1 MIQRWKKVSKF
12 TRFVSVGSLDDMFDF
27 LVVVS
32 ATRNRGSAGESFRFS
47 WKPETETRGATVKA
61 QACNLPAARR
71 GPDSNGIYTILLLL
85 GLLDPLLLVFLDLDV
100 QALAM
105 HFKMRSI
112 SCDFAYEESYLE
124 IFPTRENS
132 ENPRDS

>member
-1 MIQRWKKVSKF
+1 M
-12 TRFVSVGSLDDMFDF
+12 
-27 LVVVS
+27 
-32 ATRNRGSAGESFRFS
+32 
-47 WKPETETRGATVKA
+47 KA

-85 GLLDPLLLVFLDLDV
+85 GLLDPLLLVFLDLHVDV

>member
-1 MIQRWKKVSKF
+1 M
-12 TRFVSVGSLDDMFDF
+12 
-27 LVVVS
+27 
-32 ATRNRGSAGESFRFS
+32 
-47 WKPETETRGATVKA
+47 KA

-71 GPDSNGIYTILLLL
+71 GPDSNGMIRIYTILLLL

-124 IFPTRENS
+124 NIYYIS
-132 ENPRDS
+132 

>member
-1 MIQRWKKVSKF
+1 M
-12 TRFVSVGSLDDMFDF
+12 
-27 LVVVS
+27 
-32 ATRNRGSAGESFRFS
+32 
-47 WKPETETRGATVKA
+47 KA

-105 HFKMRSI
+105 HSKMRSI
-112 SCDFAYEESYLE
+112 RCDFAYDESYLE
-124 IFPTRENS
+124 ICPKREKS
-132 ENPRDS
+132 MKTQKIYEIRKRLEA

>member
-1 MIQRWKKVSKF
+1 
-12 TRFVSVGSLDDMFDF
+12 MFDF
-27 LVVVS
+27 LGVFWLLFG
-32 ATRNRGSAGESFRFS
+32 ATRNKESARESFRFS
-47 WKPETETRGATVKA
+47 RKPQTETRGATVKA

-71 GPDSNGIYTILLLL
+71 GPDSNGIYTMLLLL

-100 QALAM
+100 QAFAM

-124 IFPTRENS
+124 IFPRRENS
-132 ENPRDS
+132 ENSRDSQTS

>member
-1 MIQRWKKVSKF
+1 M
-12 TRFVSVGSLDDMFDF
+12 
-27 LVVVS
+27 
-32 ATRNRGSAGESFRFS
+32 
-47 WKPETETRGATVKA
+47 KA

-71 GPDSNGIYTILLLL
+71 GSDSNGIYTILLLL

-100 QALAM
+100 QAFAM

-124 IFPTRENS
+124 IFPRRENS

>member
-1 MIQRWKKVSKF
+1 M
-12 TRFVSVGSLDDMFDF
+12 GSEMCIRD
-27 LVVVS
+27 
-32 ATRNRGSAGESFRFS
+32 R
-47 WKPETETRGATVKA
+47 
-61 QACNLPAARR
+61 ARR

-85 GLLDPLLLVFLDLDV
+85 GLLDPLLLVILDLDV
-100 QALAM
+100 EALAM

>member
-1 MIQRWKKVSKF
+1 M
-12 TRFVSVGSLDDMFDF
+12 
-27 LVVVS
+27 
-32 ATRNRGSAGESFRFS
+32 
-47 WKPETETRGATVKA
+47 KA

-71 GPDSNGIYTILLLL
+71 GSDSNGIYTILLLL

-112 SCDFAYEESYLE
+112 SCDL
-124 IFPTRENS
+124 PTRNRTLKYFLKRKTPKIHEIRKRL
-132 ENPRDS
+132 EP

>member
-1 MIQRWKKVSKF
+1 M
-12 TRFVSVGSLDDMFDF
+12 
-27 LVVVS
+27 
-32 ATRNRGSAGESFRFS
+32 
-47 WKPETETRGATVKA
+47 KA

-71 GPDSNGIYTILLLL
+71 GSDSNGIYTILLLL

-112 SCDFAYEESYLE
+112 SCDFDYMYEESYFE
-124 IFPTRENS
+124 IFPKKENS

>member
-1 MIQRWKKVSKF
+1 
-12 TRFVSVGSLDDMFDF
+12 MFDF
-27 LVVVS
+27 LGVFS
-32 ATRNRGSAGESFRFS
+32 LLFATTRKEGSTGESFRFS
-47 WKPETETRGATVKA
+47 WKPETETRGATRA

-71 GPDSNGIYTILLLL
+71 GSDSNGIYTILLLL

-112 SCDFAYEESYLE
+112 SCDFAYEES
-124 IFPTRENS
+124 
-132 ENPRDS
+132 

>member
-1 MIQRWKKVSKF
+1 MQPSGGPQGSRQQR
-12 TRFVSVGSLDDMFDF
+12 
-27 LVVVS
+27 
-32 ATRNRGSAGESFRFS
+32 
-47 WKPETETRGATVKA
+47 
-61 QACNLPAARR
+61 NL
-71 GPDSNGIYTILLLL
+71 IIVYYLLL

>member
-1 MIQRWKKVSKF
+1 MQPSGGPQGPRQQR
-12 TRFVSVGSLDDMFDF
+12 
-27 LVVVS
+27 
-32 ATRNRGSAGESFRFS
+32 
-47 WKPETETRGATVKA
+47 
-61 QACNLPAARR
+61 NL
-71 GPDSNGIYTILLLL
+71 YYLLL

-124 IFPTRENS
+124 IFPRRENS

>member
-1 MIQRWKKVSKF
+1 MSEALMTCSIFLECS
-12 TRFVSVGSLDDMFDF
+12 RFLFA
-27 LVVVS
+27 
-32 ATRNRGSAGESFRFS
+32 ATRNKGSAGESFRFS
-47 WKPETETRGATVKA
+47 WKPETETRGAIVKA

-124 IFPTRENS
+124 IFPRKGNS
-132 ENPRDS
+132 ENSQDS

>member
-1 MIQRWKKVSKF
+1 M
-12 TRFVSVGSLDDMFDF
+12 
-27 LVVVS
+27 
-32 ATRNRGSAGESFRFS
+32 
-47 WKPETETRGATVKA
+47 KA

-71 GPDSNGIYTILLLL
+71 GPDNNGVYAILLLL

-105 HFKMRSI
+105 LFKMRSI
-112 SCDFAYEESYLE
+112 SCDFAYEETYLE
-124 IFPTRENS
+124 IFPKRENS

>member
-1 MIQRWKKVSKF
+1 M
-12 TRFVSVGSLDDMFDF
+12 
-27 LVVVS
+27 
-32 ATRNRGSAGESFRFS
+32 
-47 WKPETETRGATVKA
+47 KA

-71 GPDSNGIYTILLLL
+71 GPDSNGIHTILLLLL

-124 IFPTRENS
+124 IFPKKENS

>member
-1 MIQRWKKVSKF
+1 M
-12 TRFVSVGSLDDMFDF
+12 
-27 LVVVS
+27 
-32 ATRNRGSAGESFRFS
+32 
-47 WKPETETRGATVKA
+47 KA

-100 QALAM
+100 QAFAM

-124 IFPTRENS
+124 IFLEGKTPKIHEIRRRPE
-132 ENPRDS
+132 P

>member
-1 MIQRWKKVSKF
+1 M
-12 TRFVSVGSLDDMFDF
+12 
-27 LVVVS
+27 
-32 ATRNRGSAGESFRFS
+32 
-47 WKPETETRGATVKA
+47 KA

-85 GLLDPLLLVFLDLDV
+85 GLLDPLLLVFLDPLLDLDV

-112 SCDFAYEESYLE
+112 SCDL
-124 IFPTRENS
+124 PTRNRTLKYFLQGKTPKIHEIRKRL
-132 ENPRDS
+132 EP

>member
-1 MIQRWKKVSKF
+1 MACSIFLECSRFLFAATSKK
-12 TRFVSVGSLDDMFDF
+12 
-27 LVVVS
+27 
-32 ATRNRGSAGESFRFS
+32 GSAGESFRFS
-47 WKPETETRGATVKA
+47 WKPETETREAAVKV

-100 QALAM
+100 QASTM

-124 IFPTRENS
+124 IFPKRENS
-132 ENPRDS
+132 ENPRHS

>member
-1 MIQRWKKVSKF
+1 MDS
-12 TRFVSVGSLDDMFDF
+12 RFVNVVSLDDMFDF
-27 LVVVS
+27 LGVFSLPFCRHTQQRV
-32 ATRNRGSAGESFRFS
+32 RRGKFPVFLETS

-124 IFPTRENS
+124 IFLKRENS
-132 ENPRDS
+132 EDVRDS